1 MSDYAENA
9 IDATIAHQPSPGER
23 FYPAFEVTPELDAAA
38 SEYVTHY
45 PEGKQKSA
53 VLPILHESRKSSA
66 SSAETPSPGWV
77 RN

>member
-38 SEYVTHY
+38 SELSGRQA
-45 PEGKQKSA
+45 E
-53 VLPILHESRKSSA
+53 IRRA
-66 SSAETPSPGWV
+66 SHPA
-77 RN
+77 

>member
-38 SEYVTHY
+38 SESVFNILCRSAAVKKAG
-45 PEGKQKSA
+45 EGK
-53 VLPILHESRKSSA
+53 PSRLF
-66 SSAETPSPGWV
+66 
-77 RN
+77 R